1 MTLSRLEPETS
12 RINIW
17 ASVIF
22 SFVVVD
28 IIIIIIIIIIIMSE
42 RKVHK
47 SSPASL

>member
-28 IIIIIIIIIIIMSE
+28 IIIIIIIIIIMSE